1 MYFVAVVLMIL
12 SAVFYAAGL
21 HEIGSYSADVCRYGG
36 TFCDNPVWVMAVLI
50 ALAMSR
56 VSRRKRRAG
65 WRTKGRGLVFS

>member
-36 TFCDNPVWVMAVLI
+36 TFCDNPAWV
-50 ALAMSR
+50 LAGAGLAAAWGKF
-56 VSRRKRRAG
+56 VSIR
-65 WRTKGRGLVFS
+65 